1 MVSENYGDKMKK
13 HFIVFLALAA
23 LAASAFSGSYSEI
36 SGKIADNAAADT
48 TPTPGA
54 ADPGAAAKDGERAL
68 SDQER
73 FIIGVFTL
81 EGTDLA
87 VTADQA
93 DSLVPLWTSMKTYSR
108 KPGQMPAGSSDNNF
122 GDAPAATPEASGE
135 PAQPADDFEEI
146 SALFAQIEAVL
157 TTDQLAAIEALE
169 LDQEA
174 RKAFMEA
181 EGSEMPAGEQPG
193 QGAQTPP
200 AGTPSEEAMPAPDGT
215 PPADGQQPDGAGQ
228 PGGERAGFQVAS
240 QSLIDALIKLLETK

>member
-1 MVSENYGDKMKK
+1 MKK
-13 HFIVFLALAA
+13 HLIVFLALAA

-36 SGKIADNAAADT
+36 SGKIADTAAADT
-48 TPTPGA
+48 TPTPDA
-54 ADPGAAAKDGERAL
+54 ADPGAAAKDGERPL

-93 DSLVPLWTSMKTYSR
+93 ASLVPLWTSMKTYSR
-108 KPGQMPAGSSDNNF
+108 EPGQMPAQMPAGSSDGNSE
-122 GDAPAATPEASGE
+122 DAPAATPEADGE
-135 PAQPADDFEEI
+135 PAQPVDDSEEI

-157 TTDQLAAIEALE
+157 TADQLAAIEALE

-174 RKAFMEA
+174 LKSFMEA
-181 EGSEMPAGEQPG
+181 EGIEMPAGEQPG
-193 QGAQTPP
+193 QGDQTPP
-200 AGTPSEEAMPAPDGT
+200 AGTPSGEAMPAPNGT
-215 PPADGQQPDGAGQ
+215 PPADGQQPDGASQ

-240 QSLIDALIKLLETK
+240 QSLIDALITLLETK

>member
-1 MVSENYGDKMKK
+1 MKK
-13 HFIVFLALAA
+13 HFIVFLLLAA

-36 SGKIADNAAADT
+36 SGKIADTAAADT
-48 TPTPGA
+48 TPTPDA
-54 ADPGAAAKDGERAL
+54 ADPGAAAKDGERPL

-93 DSLVPLWTSMKTYSR
+93 ASLVPLWTSMKAYSR
-108 KPGQMPAGSSDNNF
+108 EPGQMPAGSSDNNF
-122 GDAPAATPEASGE
+122 GDTPAATPEAGGE
-135 PAQPADDFEEI
+135 PAQPADDSEEI

-174 RKAFMEA
+174 LKSFIEA
-181 EGSEMPAGEQPG
+181 EGIEMPAGEQPG

-200 AGTPSEEAMPAPDGT
+200 AGTPSGEAMPAPDGT